1 MSAKTDSSFITVSTK
16 MKIITWLILI
26 GVLALSLFK
35 GVSITNGQLALL
47 LMILLLSL
55 FSDLKEFDFWG
66 LKGKKAEKD
75 IKELEGKK
83 AIAEK
88 EGNISKK
95 KLEEAEKPA
104 PLQLMDTAQGNFL
117 ALAFEIERLLRIYAT
132 VWLTRDVPNNVNVQN
147 LTKELRQKDLLTDNG
162 VKQLEAIRWI
172 RNLLVHGRQ
181 NEINQAALDAG
192 IQIAHSLYI
201 ELYNQ
206 LYGTSQQ
213 NTQN

>member
-1 MSAKTDSSFITVSTK
+1 MGIAINN
-16 MKIITWLILI
+16 
-26 GVLALSLFK
+26 GHLS
-35 GVSITNGQLALL
+35 IL

-66 LKGKKAEKD
+66 LKGKKAEKN

-95 KLEEAEKPA
+95 KLDEAEKQA

-132 VWLTRDVPNNVNVQN
+132 VWLTKDIPNNINVTN

-162 VKQLEAIRWI
+162 VKQLDAIRWI

-181 NEINQAALDAG
+181 NEINQATLEG
-192 IQIAHSLYI
+192 TIQIAYSLYM

-206 LYGTSQQ
+206 LYNTNQQ
-213 NTQN
+213 NAQ

>member
-1 MSAKTDSSFITVSTK
+1 

-26 GVLALSLFK
+26 GVLALSLFRE
-35 GVSITNGQLALL
+35 VNITNGQLAVL

-66 LKGKKAEKD
+66 LKGKIAEKE
-75 IKELEGKK
+75 IKDLEGKK
-83 AIAEK
+83 AFNEK
-88 EGNISKK
+88 EGNINKK
-95 KLEEAEKPA
+95 KLDEAEKPT

-132 VWLTRDVPNNVNVQN
+132 VWLVKDIPNNVNVAN

-181 NEINQAALDAG
+181 SELNQATLDAG
-192 IQIAHSLYI
+192 IQLAQTLYM
-201 ELYNQ
+201 ELYNN
-206 LYGTSQQ
+206 LYGSTQQ
-213 NTQN
+213 STQG

>member
-1 MSAKTDSSFITVSTK
+1 MVTVFSI
-16 MKIITWLILI
+16 MKIITWVILI
-26 GVLALSLFK
+26 GVLALSLFRE
-35 GVSITNGQLALL
+35 VNITNGQLAVL

-66 LKGKKAEKD
+66 LKGKIAEKE
-75 IKELEGKK
+75 IKDLEGKK
-83 AIAEK
+83 AFKEK
-88 EGNISKK
+88 GGNINKK
-95 KLEEAEKPA
+95 KLDEAEKQA

-132 VWLTRDVPNNVNVQN
+132 VWLVKDIPNNVNVAN

-181 NEINQAALDAG
+181 NELNQATLDAG
-192 IQIAHSLYI
+192 IQLAQTLYM
-201 ELYNQ
+201 ELYNN
-206 LYGTSQQ
+206 LYGSKQQ
-213 NTQN
+213 STQG

>member
-1 MSAKTDSSFITVSTK
+1 
-16 MKIITWLILI
+16 MKLLTWLILI
-26 GVLALSLFK
+26 AVLALSLFTSVK
-35 GVSITNGQLALL
+35 ILNGQLAIL

-83 AIAEK
+83 AFVEK
-88 EGNISKK
+88 DGSINKK
-95 KLEEAEKPA
+95 KLDEAEKQA

-132 VWLTRDVPNNVNVQN
+132 VWLAKDVPNNVNVAN

-162 VKQLEAIRWI
+162 VKQLDAIRWI

-181 NEINQAALDAG
+181 NEMNQATLDAG
-192 IQIAHSLYI
+192 MQIAQTLYT
-201 ELYNQ
+201 ELYSN
-206 LYGTSQQ
+206 LYGQNPQTS
-213 NTQN
+213 